1 LNLRAKLQKQER
13 AVKPEQLIAVALKE
27 YDALRKG
34 IDDRADVTKIYGWP
48 VVLLAFGALAGLKT
62 DFVSLDAALTFIPA
76 VVFSIAALDANANH
90 DKSRARRA
98 LTLVEDRIFIL
109 TGEPALCHESRSFIK
124 CRNRMGK
131 QWRGY
136 LALIV
141 IYGLIEGFVSIQL
154 LQPKW
159 GLILWPRTL
168 LFIAVLSAPAL
179 LLLYSAYGS
188 YKIFTAPLSTLLL
201 EHIEESKFAEPDGQ
215 RLLYNTRVAL
225 RTPLINEADPPHKPA
240 GSTPITK

>member
-1 LNLRAKLQKQER
+1 LDLNLRAKLQTQER
-13 AVKPEQLIAVALKE
+13 AVKPEQLISVALKE

-48 VVLLAFGALAGLKT
+48 VVLLAFGAIAGLKT
-62 DFVSLDAALTFIPA
+62 DFVSLETALTFIPA

-90 DKSRARRA
+90 DKARARRA

-109 TGEPALCHESRSFIK
+109 TGEPALCHESRSFLK
-124 CRNRMGK
+124 CRSRMEK

-136 LALIV
+136 LALTL

-154 LQPKW
+154 LRPQW
-159 GLILWPRTL
+159 ELIVWSRTL
-168 LFIAVLSAPAL
+168 LFVAVLSAPAL
-179 LLLYSAYGS
+179 LLLYSAHGS

-201 EHIEESKFAEPDGQ
+201 EHIEDSKFAEPDGQ
-215 RLLYNTRVAL
+215 RLLYNTRVEL
-225 RTPLINEADPPHKPA
+225 RRRATNNNPPNA
-240 GSTPITK
+240 ETSV